1 MHKNSSPV
9 TALCILSGIL
19 AYAVQP
25 GQDQTL
31 TVSATL
37 LNWET
42 QTLQVQAHADRPT
55 VVGLALKHRSPH
67 RPES

>member
-1 MHKNSSPV
+1 MPV
-9 TALCILSGIL
+9 GRFDRNALSGEPT
-19 AYAVQP
+19 VRVV
-25 GQDQTL
+25 GVTETGGEV